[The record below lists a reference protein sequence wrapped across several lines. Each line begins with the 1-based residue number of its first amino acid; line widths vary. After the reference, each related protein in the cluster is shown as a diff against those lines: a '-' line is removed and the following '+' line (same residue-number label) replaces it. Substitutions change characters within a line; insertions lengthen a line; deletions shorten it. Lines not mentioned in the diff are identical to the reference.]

1 MFEMALYA
9 ACVWLLINRSRHERR
24 RTRYRIAKLD
34 DEANR
39 NESTRSH
46 EVAWRYSPNAVYPI
60 ILVQVHRKLALIIM
74 GRKQFIPLESN
85 PEVMT
90 DFMQNLGA
98 DTRQFKFTDVWGLDP
113 VRFDG
118 DRVRSIRS

>member
-1 MFEMALYA
+1 M
-9 ACVWLLINRSRHERR
+9 C
-24 RTRYRIAKLD
+24 TG
-34 DEANR
+34 
-39 NESTRSH
+39 SH
-46 EVAWRYSPNAVYPI
+46 EEASKYSPNAVYLI
-60 ILVQVHRKLALIIM
+60 ILVQVHRKLTLIIM

-113 VRFDG
+113 VRCAG
-118 DRVRSIRS
+118 GRVDSLLQEGGMGTRPVDTPRRLPRRTSWP